1 MLPVPEQGF
10 LRLAANQNH
19 SRSLF
24 KTHVPGIYSM
34 PVKCRSLGI
43 TFQNLSFWNIVNF
56 GTKEMAQRLW
66 ANTAAAEHLSQG
78 PSTHIRWLCSKQS
91 NTLSGLHG
99 HVHEHANRHTC
110 TWLSTINLKIY
121 MANFI
126 SAGSTPSFLSH
137 PLWIK
142 VFASVENVDRQT
154 FALVTPRQCSID
166 TVIYIISD
174 LQWCM
179 YVFYMHT
186 ILPKG
191 LEHPWILVSIWETS
205 TQIQYTERFKPDCSV
220 VLVIIKPMPLLH
232 GEVHYV
238 CILGTDCVSV
248 RLLSLWQTQTLWEI
262 VYGEERVVLC
272 FLFCFDFV
280 VVCLLAHSFRG
291 LHLRFIG
298 SITVALV

>member
-1 MLPVPEQGF
+1 
-10 LRLAANQNH
+10 
-19 SRSLF
+19 
-24 KTHVPGIYSM
+24 
-34 PVKCRSLGI
+34 
-43 TFQNLSFWNIVNF
+43 
-56 GTKEMAQRLW
+56 
-66 ANTAAAEHLSQG
+66 
-78 PSTHIRWLCSKQS
+78 
-91 NTLSGLHG
+91 
-99 HVHEHANRHTC
+99 
-110 TWLSTINLKIY
+110 

-142 VFASVENVDRQT
+142 VFAPVENVDRQT

-186 ILPKG
+186 ILLKG
-191 LEHPWILVSIWETS
+191 LEHPRILVSVWETS

-238 CILGTDCVSV
+238 CILSTDCVLV
-248 RLLSLWQTQTLWEI
+248 RLLSLWQTQTLWET